1 VTELTIY
8 PSEEAPMKSSS
19 TVITG
24 PLNTNCLATL
34 NEPINALEPRLKDLD
49 YAAQAL
55 LPNDNPR

>member
-1 VTELTIY
+1 
-8 PSEEAPMKSSS
+8 MKSSS